1 MFDVIAWAF
10 DHAGAGMLQK
20 LLHPSGA
27 ASVGD
32 LAYFVLIY
40 DFLHSE
46 IEHFGLD
53 MSRSVTVTA
62 GGIALVLMTI
72 WVFFQGLRF
81 VTGQNRES
89 FLAFLMSS
97 LRALLIVSA
106 AMTFATTNSSIYN
119 FLTEKLQ
126 GSITAAVTGNSSD
139 SPKEMI
145 DKNLAYMQL
154 GLSSIDIIKIEGDQS
169 LTERQTRDM
178 WMVGVGT
185 AGPAMVGGAM
195 LLMYEVAW
203 ALFIGLGPIFIL
215 CLLFDVTKSL
225 FQRWLLYGIGT
236 MFSMA
241 VLAAMIAIATKTV
254 ISVAEAF
261 WASALVGKI
270 VGLDIKDGMDS
281 MALQQGGIGLLLT
294 VLIVSTP
301 PMVANFFQGTLGSF
315 SAYAQVSGDQSTNR
329 GWGRGNNHGGERD
342 PGRSS
347 MGGMGSESRPHGP
360 QTSYGGQPS
369 YAGAPTRVTN
379 PGYAAPAPSTGQRG
393 LAGGSTGSASVPT
406 GRQAPPAAPPDST
419 YT

>member
-27 ASVGD
+27 ASIGD

-106 AMTFATTNSSIYN
+106 AMTFATTNSAIYN
-119 FLTEKLQ
+119 FLTEDLQ
-126 GSITAAVTGNSSD
+126 GSITAAVTGND
-139 SPKEMI
+139 GDDPKEMI

-154 GLSSIDIIKIEGDQS
+154 GLSSIDIIQIEDDPNLHDEKS
-169 LTERQTRDM
+169 RDM
-178 WMVGVGT
+178 WMVGIGT

-254 ISVAEAF
+254 LAVAEAF
-261 WASALVGKI
+261 WASALIGSI
-270 VGLDIKDGMDS
+270 LGTDMNDGMNS
-281 MALQQGGIGLLLT
+281 IALQQGGIGLLLT
-294 VLIVSTP
+294 VLIITTP

-315 SAYAQVSGDQSTNR
+315 SAYAQVSGDHAASR
-329 GWGRGNNHGGERD
+329 GGRGRGGYGGGGGAHDTLYGGGRGGGGGGGRGNN
-342 PGRSS
+342 
-347 MGGMGSESRPHGP
+347 
-360 QTSYGGQPS
+360 Q
-369 YAGAPTRVTN
+369 
-379 PGYAAPAPSTGQRG
+379 STGSSGGSNEYTPPANIGRNGMPSGVSTASNTGATGTRG
-393 LAGGSTGSASVPT
+393 LAANNNNASSA
-406 GRQAPPAAPPDST
+406 
-419 YT
+419 

>member
-106 AMTFATTNSSIYN
+106 AMTFATTNSAIYN
-119 FLTEKLQ
+119 FLTEDLQ
-126 GSITAAVTGNSSD
+126 GSITAAVTGND
-139 SPKEMI
+139 GDDPKEMI

-154 GLSSIDIIKIEGDQS
+154 GLSSIDVLQIEDDSNLYQ
-169 LTERQTRDM
+169 EKNRDM

-254 ISVAEAF
+254 LAVAEAF
-261 WASALVGKI
+261 WASALIGSI
-270 VGLDIKDGMDS
+270 LGTDINDGMNS
-281 MALQQGGIGLLLT
+281 VALQQGGIGLLLT
-294 VLIVSTP
+294 VLIITTP

-315 SAYAQVSGDQSTNR
+315 SAYAQVSGDHAASR
-329 GWGRGNNHGGERD
+329 GGRRSGYGGGGGGYHGGYGGGRGGGSN
-342 PGRSS
+342 SS
-347 MGGMGSESRPHGP
+347 VSATQGNEYS
-360 QTSYGGQPS
+360 
-369 YAGAPTRVTN
+369 
-379 PGYAAPAPSTGQRG
+379 APSDIGRTRMPSVGNSTSPTTGGGARG
-393 LAGGSTGSASVPT
+393 LAANNPRPT
-406 GRQAPPAAPPDST
+406 GPTSPETTA
-419 YT
+419 